1 MRIKTITKMFSAVL
15 SAALLFTSVPSDL
28 LAEPTVSA
36 EVGKTTEEGNPLR
49 LWYTTAATNW
59 EQQTLPIGNGDI
71 GANIYGGIASERL
84 TFNEKTLWTGGP
96 SDLRPNYNGGNLE
109 DVGRNGDL
117 VKEIQQLFKDD
128 KDAEARS
135 KCNTLVGAGAGA
147 EWATETGYG
156 GYQPWGDIYFD
167 YQGFTD
173 SDASN
178 YVRDLDLETALS
190 TVQFQANNTQYTREY
205 FVSNPDNV
213 LAARLTADG
222 SAKLNLNIRF
232 TSQQGAT
239 PVASEDSIVVAGSLT
254 DNQLIYDSVLKVKNN
269 GGTVTANGAQLEI
282 RNADSITVYVS
293 AATDYKN
300 VYPEYRTGE
309 SADQV
314 HARVKEDV
322 DNAASKGYDAVKEDH
337 IADYRELYSR
347 MTLDIGAEVS
357 AKPTNELLSA
367 YNNKTATEAERRQ
380 LETMLFQYGRYLT
393 LASSRENSQLPSNL
407 QGVWNNNKQAAW
419 HADYHTNVN
428 LQINYWPTYVTNLAE
443 CAKPLISYVDSLR
456 EPGRVTAK
464 IYAGIESTEENP
476 ENGFMAHTQNTPFGW
491 TCPGWSFSWGWSPA
505 AMPWILQNCWD
516 YYDFT
521 RDENYLAE
529 NIYPMMKEE
538 AVLYDQMMVKD
549 EDGKL
554 VSSPSYSPEHGPA
567 TNGNTFEQVLIWQLY
582 EDVVEAAGIVGE
594 KDTEKVEKWK
604 ENQSNLKGPIEI
616 GESGQIKEWYS
627 ETTVNSGGGQGYGH
641 RHISHMLGLYPG
653 DLVSVET
660 PEWLEAAR
668 VSMNNRTDESTGWG
682 MAQRINTWARI
693 GDGNKAYK
701 LITDLF
707 KGGIY
712 ANLWDTHPPFQ
723 IDGNFGYTSG
733 VAEMLVQSNV
743 GYINLLPALPDV
755 WPEGEANGLMARGNF
770 EIDMKW
776 SKGQVDTVTL
786 TSNKGNEAVIQY
798 NNVIMAEV
806 TDEDGNPVEFK
817 KLKNNKISFDTEAG
831 KTYTISG
838 LPEKEEAPSNLR
850 IANKAK
856 DTVTLA
862 WDAAASEDVTY
873 NVYRKTDSGVITQI
887 ASGITDTS
895 YTDTEAYDILGTL
908 TYQVTAG
915 SGMTESI
922 MSASVERTEE
932 MQMVDDNSTDITYSG
947 WTEYTGGTGHYGSS
961 IRYVQNPTG
970 SETITLTFT
979 GCGIEVIAPK
989 NADRGLLEIS
999 IDGTSMGKVDTH
1011 ASGDTKQ
1018 QVVFSKKDLS
1028 AGQHTIVVRAANEK
1042 NSSSSGTKVEFDAFR
1057 IFTSEI
1063 TPPSLP
1069 SDSQHKVLAVEDG
1082 RVMAQWE
1089 ETQDADSYNI
1099 YVNGELA
1106 GTSDKP
1112 YAWIEAEAG
1121 KALQIE
1127 IKAVK
1132 DAVESAMSVS
1142 FSTTMP
1148 SEPETPEAVTGLT
1161 AVRGALDPTVAQVT
1175 WEPSDGADRYLVY
1188 LNNKQAASV
1197 TEPRVSI
1204 SGLETSKEYEI
1215 LVYAVAGQNN
1225 MSEFA
1230 EVKVEA
1236 MSVIPVAAISVAEK
1250 NKNLNVGETYSI
1262 KVSITPAMAEITYRS
1277 SNDKAAKVDAN
1288 GKVTAVA
1295 EGEADI
1301 TIAGKANPNVTATVH
1316 IKVTKAGKAV
1326 PALNTLIEGADL
1338 QYTVTKSDAV
1348 NGTVAVSA
1356 VTAAGKNKG
1365 TITIPATVEKDGY
1378 SFKVTA
1384 INKNVFK
1391 GCKKKLKSVVIGAN
1405 VTEIGAN
1412 SFNKCS
1418 KIKSIRF
1425 MGTTAPKK
1433 AGKNAF
1439 KGIKSTCKIFYPKSM
1454 SKSEL
1459 KKLKKI
1465 MKSAGK
1471 KVKYKKK

>member
-15 SAALLFTSVPSDL
+15 SAALLFTSVPSAL
-28 LAEPTVSA
+28 LAEPAVSV
-36 EVGKTTEEGNPLR
+36 ETNETEGNPLR
-49 LWYTTAATNW
+49 LWYNTAATDW
-59 EQQTLPIGNGDI
+59 QQQTLPIGNGDI
-71 GANIYGGIASERL
+71 GANIYGGIASEHL

-96 SDLRPNYNGGNLE
+96 SSSRPDYMGGNLA
-109 DVGRNGDL
+109 DKGNNGAA
-117 VKEIQQLFKDD
+117 VKEIQQLFADGYSTQ
-128 KDAEARS
+128 ASS
-135 KCNTLVGAGAGA
+135 KCDQNLVGGQD
-147 EWATETGYG
+147 GYG
-156 GYQPWGDIYFD
+156 AYQAWGDIYFD
-167 YQGFTD
+167 YQGVTD
-173 SDASN
+173 NAAQE

-190 TVQFQANNTQYTREY
+190 TVKFQENDTLYTREF

-213 LAARLTADG
+213 LAAKLTAEG
-222 SAKLNLNIRF
+222 SQKLNLNIRF
-232 TSQQGAT
+232 TSKQGAT
-239 PVASEDSIVVAGSLT
+239 AVASGDTLVVAGSVS
-254 DNQLIYDSVLKVKNN
+254 DNQLKYDSVLRVVNN
-269 GGTVTANGAQLEI
+269 GGTVTESGAQLQVRDAE
-282 RNADSITVYVS
+282 SITVYVS

-300 VYPEYRTGE
+300 DYPVYRTGE
-309 SADQV
+309 TAEAL
-314 HARVKEDV
+314 HNRVAEDV
-322 DNAASKGYDAVKEDH
+322 DAAVQKGYDAIKEDH
-337 IADYRELYSR
+337 IADYRTLFTR
-347 MTLDIGAEVS
+347 MSLDLGAAVS
-357 AKPTNELLSA
+357 AKPTNELLAA
-367 YNNKTATEAERRQ
+367 YNNKTASEAERRQ

-393 LASSRENSQLPSNL
+393 ISSSRENSQLPSNL
-407 QGVWNNNKQAAW
+407 QGVWNNVNNPQWAS
-419 HADYHTNVN
+419 DYHMNVN
-428 LQINYWPTYVTNLAE
+428 LQMNYWPTYVTNLTE

-456 EPGRVTAK
+456 EPGRVTAE
-464 IYAGIESTEENP
+464 IYAGIKSEEGE

-491 TCPGWSFSWGWSPA
+491 TCPGWAFSWGWSPA
-505 AMPWILQNCWD
+505 AVPWILQNCWE

-521 RDENYLAE
+521 RDEEYLAE

-538 AVLYDQMMVKD
+538 AVLYDQMLID
-549 EDGKL
+549 DGEGEL
-554 VSSPSYSPEHGPA
+554 VSSPSYSPEHGPY
-567 TNGNTFEQVLIWQLY
+567 TSGNTYEQSLIWQLY
-582 EDVVEAAGIVGE
+582 EDVIEAAGIVGE
-594 KDTEKVEKWK
+594 KDTAKVSEWK
-604 ENQSNLKGPIEI
+604 NNQKNLKGPIEI
-616 GESGQIKEWYS
+616 GADGQVKEWYT
-627 ETTVNSGGGQGYGH
+627 ETTLGSAGGEGYGH
-641 RHISHMLGLYPG
+641 RHLSHMLGLFPG
-653 DLVSVET
+653 DLISVET
-660 PEWLEAAR
+660 PEWLEAAK
-668 VSMNNRTDESTGWG
+668 VSMNNRTDSSTGWG
-682 MAQRINTWARI
+682 MGQRINTWARL

-806 TDEDGNPVEFK
+806 TDEAGNPVEFK

-915 SGMTESI
+915 SGMTESV
-922 MSASVERTEE
+922 MSDSVRRFIGTE
-932 MQMVDDNSTDITYSG
+932 VLDDQDTDIQYAGAWENWNREGENNYNDTIKFLQSPN
-947 WTEYTGGTGHYGSS
+947 GG
-961 IRYVQNPTG
+961 
-970 SETITLTFT
+970 ETASLTFEGT
-979 GCGIEVIAPK
+979 GIEVIVCK
-989 NADRGLLEIS
+989 NSDRGKLEIT
-999 IDGTSMGKVDTH
+999 IDGVSCGEVDTY
-1011 ASGDTKQ
+1011 ASPTERQ
-1018 QVVFSKKDLS
+1018 SVAFSKKDL
-1028 AGQHTIVVRAANEK
+1028 AQGEHTIVIKATNTK
-1042 NSSSSGTKVEFDAFR
+1042 NASSSGTKIEIDAIR
-1057 IFTSEI
+1057 VIHSETEI

-1106 GTSDKP
+1106 GTSNKP

-1127 IKAVK
+1127 IRSVK
-1132 DAVESAMSVS
+1132 DAVESSMSVS

-1148 SEPETPEAVTGLT
+1148 SKPETPEAVTGLA
-1161 AVRGALDPTVAQVT
+1161 AVRDASDPTVAQVT

-1197 TEPRVSI
+1197 TEPGVSI
-1204 SGLETSKEYEI
+1204 SGLDTSKAYEI

-1425 MGTTAPKK
+1425 MGTMAPKK

>member
-15 SAALLFTSVPSDL
+15 SAAMLVTSVPSAL
-28 LAEPTVSA
+28 LAEPAAPAETDQTV
-36 EVGKTTEEGNPLR
+36 TEGNPLR
-49 LWYTTAATNW
+49 LWYNTAATDW
-59 EQQTLPIGNGDI
+59 QQHTLPIGNGDI
-71 GANIYGGIASERL
+71 GANIYGGIASEHL

-96 SDLRPNYNGGNLE
+96 SDSRPNYIGGNLE
-109 DVGRNGDL
+109 SKGNNGEA
-117 VKEIQQLFKDD
+117 VKEIQQLFADGNSTQ
-128 KDAEARS
+128 ASS
-135 KCNTLVGAGAGA
+135 KCDQNLVGGQ
-147 EWATETGYG
+147 EGYG
-156 GYQPWGDIYFD
+156 AYQAWGDIYFD
-167 YQGFTD
+167 YQDVTD
-173 SDASN
+173 NAAQE

-190 TVQFQANNTQYTREY
+190 TVSFQENDTLYTREF

-213 LAARLTADG
+213 MAAKLAAEG
-222 SAKLNLNIRF
+222 SRKLNLNVRF
-232 TSQQGAT
+232 TSKQGAT
-239 PVASEDSIVVAGSLT
+239 AVASGDTLVVAGSVS
-254 DNQLIYDSVLKVKNN
+254 DNQLKYDSVLRVVNN
-269 GGTVTANGAQLEI
+269 GGTVTASGAQLQVRDAE
-282 RNADSITVYVS
+282 SITVYVS

-300 VYPEYRTGE
+300 DYPVYRTGE
-309 SADQV
+309 TAEAL
-314 HARVKEDV
+314 HTRVAEDV
-322 DNAASKGYDAVKEDH
+322 DAAVQKGYDAIKEDH
-337 IADYRELYSR
+337 IADYRALFTR
-347 MTLDIGAEVS
+347 MSLDLGAAVS
-357 AKPTNELLSA
+357 AKPTNELLAA
-367 YNNKTATEAERRQ
+367 YNNKTASEVERRQ

-393 LASSRENSQLPSNL
+393 ISSSRENSQLPSNL
-407 QGVWNNNKQAAW
+407 QGVWNNVNNPQWAS
-419 HADYHTNVN
+419 DYHMNVN
-428 LQINYWPTYVTNLAE
+428 LQMNYWPTYVTNLAE

-456 EPGRVTAK
+456 EPGRVTAE
-464 IYAGIESTEENP
+464 IYAGIKSEEGE

-491 TCPGWSFSWGWSPA
+491 TCPGWAFSWGWSPA
-505 AMPWILQNCWD
+505 AVPWILQNCWE

-521 RDENYLAE
+521 RDAEYLAD

-538 AVLYDQMMVKD
+538 AVLYDKMLID
-549 EDGKL
+549 DGEGKL
-554 VSSPSYSPEHGPA
+554 VSSPSYSPEHGPY
-567 TNGNTFEQVLIWQLY
+567 TSGNTYEQSLIWQLY
-582 EDVVEAAGIVGE
+582 EDVIEAAEIVGE
-594 KDTEKVEKWK
+594 EDTEKVNKWK
-604 ENQSNLKGPIEI
+604 SNQKNLKGPIEI
-616 GESGQIKEWYS
+616 GSDGQVKEWYT
-627 ETTVNSGGGQGYGH
+627 ETTLGSVGGEGYGH
-641 RHISHMLGLYPG
+641 RHLSHMLGLFPG
-653 DLVSVET
+653 DLISVET
-660 PEWLEAAR
+660 PEWLEAAN

-682 MAQRINTWARI
+682 MGQRINTWARL
-693 GDGNKAYK
+693 GNGNKAYK

-723 IDGNFGYTSG
+723 IDGNFGYTAG
-733 VAEMLVQSNV
+733 VAEMLIQSNV

-817 KLKNNKISFDTEAG
+817 KLKNNKISFDTETG

-850 IANKAK
+850 ILNKAK

-862 WDAAASEDVTY
+862 WDAAASEGMTY

-895 YTDTEAYDILGTL
+895 YTDAEAYDILGII

-915 SGMTESI
+915 SGMTESV
-922 MSASVERTEE
+922 MSDSVRRFIGTE
-932 MQMVDDNSTDITYSG
+932 VLDDQDTDIQ
-947 WTEYTGGTGHYGSS
+947 YTGAWENWNREGENNYNDTIKFLQSPNGG
-961 IRYVQNPTG
+961 
-970 SETITLTFT
+970 ETASLTFEGT
-979 GCGIEVIAPK
+979 GIEVIVCK
-989 NADRGLLEIS
+989 NSDRGKLEIT
-999 IDGTSMGKVDTH
+999 IDGVSCGEVDTY
-1011 ASGDTKQ
+1011 ASPTERQ
-1018 QVVFSKKDLS
+1018 SVAFSKKDL
-1028 AGQHTIVVRAANEK
+1028 AQGEHTIVIKATNTK
-1042 NSSSSGTKVEFDAFR
+1042 NASSSGTKIEMDAIR
-1057 IFTSEI
+1057 VIHSEEEI

-1069 SDSQHKVLAVEDG
+1069 SDSRHKVLAVEDG

-1106 GTSDKP
+1106 GTADKP

-1121 KALQIE
+1121 EELQIV

-1132 DAVESAMSVS
+1132 DTVESETSIS

-1161 AVRGALDPTVAQVT
+1161 AVRDASDPTVAQVT

-1197 TEPRVSI
+1197 TEPGVSI
-1204 SGLETSKEYEI
+1204 SGLDTSKEYKI

-1236 MSVIPVAAISVAEK
+1236 MSAIPVAAISVAEK

-1262 KVSITPAMAEITYRS
+1262 KASITPAMAEVTYRS
-1277 SNDKAAKVDAN
+1277 SNDKVAKVDAN

-1301 TIAGKANPNVTATVH
+1301 TIAGKVNPGVTASVH
-1316 IKVTKAGKAV
+1316 IKVTKAGKAVPV

-1348 NGTVAVSA
+1348 NGTVTVSA

-1391 GCKKKLKSVVIGAN
+1391 DCKKKLKSVVIGAN

-1418 KIKSIRF
+1418 KIKNIRF